1 MQPIRT
7 ILWLSRGDGIPVE
20 IAGEAPTLDFVW
32 ERSVE
37 DALALEPEHFDA
49 LVIDA
54 ENAGEALATLRR
66 LRAARRL
73 PPLIVRLEPG
83 EAEARAQLL
92 AAGAAEVLARVDI
105 AEHAAAELRASVEK
119 LARGPAR
126 PSAAA
131 GATAAPGARATAA
144 PSARAPAPDGIV
156 GESPVMQQLFELV
169 ACASRARAT
178 VLVSG
183 ETGTGKEL
191 IARAIHR
198 GSPRAAQSFVAVNC
212 AAFPDTLLE
221 SELFGCVKGAYTGAD
236 RDRAGLFEAA
246 DGGTLFLDE
255 VGETSSAFQAKLLR
269 VLQER
274 ELRPVGGS
282 RSRRVDVRVVAA
294 SNRDLWRQSQTS
306 AFRADLYYRLAVFPI
321 EVPSLRER
329 RGDIALLAARF
340 LTLHGDAA
348 RPNPLAAES
357 ARLLEAYAW
366 PGNVRELENEI
377 QRALALAPPGS
388 PLEPRHFSARL
399 REPLEP
405 VTAALPPGGSLRE
418 NLDRVEAWLI
428 RRELDAHGGRRAET
442 ARRLA
447 ITREGLYKKMK
458 RLGIT

>member
-7 ILWLSRGDGIPVE
+7 ILWLSRGEDLPMDL
-20 IAGEAPTLDFVW
+20 ASEAPTLDFVW
-32 ERSVE
+32 ERNVE
-37 DALALEPEHFDA
+37 GALALEPQHFDA

-54 ENAGEALATLRR
+54 ASAGEALAALRG
-66 LRAARRL
+66 LRVAARL
-73 PPLIVRLEPG
+73 PPLLVRVSER
-83 EAEARAQLL
+83 EAGAQAQLL
-92 AAGAAEVLARVDI
+92 AAGAADVLPR
-105 AEHAAAELRASVEK
+105 EREPERAAADLRASVEK

-126 PSAAA
+126 LAAA
-131 GATAAPGARATAA
+131 APAS
-144 PSARAPAPDGIV
+144 PARAPSPEGIV
-156 GESPVMQQLFELV
+156 GESPVMQQVFDLV
-169 ACASRARAT
+169 GCASRARAT
-178 VLVSG
+178 VLISG

-198 GSPRAAQSFVAVNC
+198 GSPRAARPFVAVNC

-221 SELFGCVKGAYTGAD
+221 SELFGCVKGAFTGAD
-236 RDRAGLFEAA
+236 RDRAGLFETA

-255 VGETSSAFQAKLLR
+255 VSETSASFQAKLLR

-274 ELRPVGGS
+274 ELRPVGGT

-294 SNRDLWRQSQTS
+294 SNRDLWRQSQAG

-329 RGDIALLAARF
+329 RGDIPLLASRF
-340 LTLHGDAA
+340 LALHGDAS
-348 RPNPLAAES
+348 RPSQLAPDAV
-357 ARLLEAYAW
+357 RLLEAHAW

-377 QRALALAPPGS
+377 QRALALAAPGAL
-388 PLEPRHFSARL
+388 LEPGHFSARL

-405 VTAALPPGGSLRE
+405 VASELSPGESLRE

-428 RRELDAHGGRRAET
+428 RHELAAHGGRRSET

>member
-7 ILWLSRGDGIPVE
+7 ILWLSRGEEIPVDL
-20 IAGEAPTLDFVW
+20 AGEAPTLDFVW

-37 DALALEPEHFDA
+37 AALALEPQAFDA

-54 ENAGEALATLRR
+54 ASAGEALAALRG
-66 LRAARRL
+66 LRAGRRL
-73 PPLIVRLEPG
+73 PPLLVRLAEG
-83 EAEARAQLL
+83 ELDARTQLL
-92 AAGAAEVLARVDI
+92 AAGAAEVLPRAGDI
-105 AEHAAAELRASVEK
+105 ERAAAELRASVEK

-126 PSAAA
+126 PAAA
-131 GATAAPGARATAA
+131 
-144 PSARAPAPDGIV
+144 APATPPSPVRVNAPEGIV
-156 GESPVMQQLFELV
+156 GESPAMQQVFDLV

-178 VLVSG
+178 VLISG

-198 GSPRAAQSFVAVNC
+198 ASPRAAQPFVAVNC

-221 SELFGCVKGAYTGAD
+221 SELFGCVKGAFTGAD

-246 DGGTLFLDE
+246 AGGTLFLDE
-255 VGETSSAFQAKLLR
+255 VSETSGPFQAKLLR

-274 ELRPVGGS
+274 ELRPLGGT
-282 RSRRVDVRVVAA
+282 RTRRIDVRVIAA
-294 SNRDLWRQSQTS
+294 SNRDLWRQSQTG
-306 AFRADLYYRLAVFPI
+306 AFRADLFYRLAVFPI
-321 EVPSLRER
+321 ELPSLRER
-329 RGDIALLAARF
+329 RSDILPLATRF
-340 LTLHGDAA
+340 LALHGEAS
-348 RPNPLAAES
+348 RPCPLAADAEQ
-357 ARLLEAYAW
+357 LLAAYAW

-377 QRALALAPPGS
+377 QRALALAAPGA
-388 PLEPRHFSARL
+388 PLAAAHFSARL

-405 VTAALPPGGSLRE
+405 VASEFLPEGSLRE
-418 NLDRVEAWLI
+418 NLDRLEAWLI

-458 RLGIT
+458 RLGIH